1 MIKPPALREG
11 DRIAMVAP
19 ASPFDREEFERGL
32 TELRSFGLEPVF
44 DLITGG
50 HDSGLAKP
58 EFGLIFYQN
67 PEVFDYRDTVQNK
80 KIGVVVVPVDDYLS
94 I

>member
-1 MIKPPALREG
+1 MYGNGCEWPTTGQR
-11 DRIAMVAP
+11 DQH
-19 ASPFDREEFERGL
+19 SQ
-32 TELRSFGLEPVF
+32 GLEPVF
-44 DLITGG
+44 DLITDG

-67 PEVFDYRDTVQNK
+67 PEVLGYRDALQNK
-80 KIGVVVVPVDDYLS
+80 KIAAVVVPVDDYLS

>member
-1 MIKPPALREG
+1 MYGNDCEWSTTGQRDQHSQE
-11 DRIAMVAP
+11 
-19 ASPFDREEFERGL
+19 
-32 TELRSFGLEPVF
+32 LEPVF
-44 DLITGG
+44 DLITDG

-67 PEVFDYRDTVQNK
+67 PEVLGYRDAVQNK
-80 KIGVVVVPVDDYLS
+80 KIGAVVVPVDDYLS

>member
-1 MIKPPALREG
+1 MFDE
-11 DRIAMVAP
+11 IA
-19 ASPFDREEFERGL
+19 D
-32 TELRSFGLEPVF
+32 
-44 DLITGG
+44 G

-67 PEVFDYRDTVQNK
+67 PEVLGYRDTVQIK
-80 KIGVVVVPVDDYLS
+80 KFAAVVVPVDDYLS

>member
-1 MIKPPALREG
+1 M
-11 DRIAMVAP
+11 
-19 ASPFDREEFERGL
+19 
-32 TELRSFGLEPVF
+32 F
-44 DLITGG
+44 DLITDG

-67 PEVFDYRDTVQNK
+67 LEVLGYRNAVQNK
-80 KIGVVVVPVDDYLS
+80 KNAAVVVPVDDYLS

>member
-1 MIKPPALREG
+1 M
-11 DRIAMVAP
+11 
-19 ASPFDREEFERGL
+19 
-32 TELRSFGLEPVF
+32 F
-44 DLITGG
+44 DLITDG

-67 PEVFDYRDTVQNK
+67 PEVLGYRDAVQNK
-80 KIGVVVVPVDDYLS
+80 KNAAVVVPVDDYLS

>member
-1 MIKPPALREG
+1 M
-11 DRIAMVAP
+11 
-19 ASPFDREEFERGL
+19 
-32 TELRSFGLEPVF
+32 F
-44 DLITGG
+44 DLITDG

-67 PEVFDYRDTVQNK
+67 PEVLDCRDALQNK
-80 KIGVVVVPVDDYLS
+80 KIAAVAVLVIDYLS

>member
-1 MIKPPALREG
+1 M
-11 DRIAMVAP
+11 
-19 ASPFDREEFERGL
+19 
-32 TELRSFGLEPVF
+32 F
-44 DLITGG
+44 DLITDG

-67 PEVFDYRDTVQNK
+67 PEVLGSRYAIQKK
-80 KIGVVVVPVDDYLS
+80 KIAAVVVPVDDYLS

>member
-1 MIKPPALREG
+1 MPSAVSRTPIERMA
-11 DRIAMVAP
+11 VAVN
-19 ASPFDREEFERGL
+19 GL
-32 TELRSFGLEPVF
+32 QQTNVTSIVRGLEPVF
-44 DLITGG
+44 DLITDG

-67 PEVFDYRDTVQNK
+67 PEVLGYRDALQNK
-80 KIGVVVVPVDDYLS
+80 KIAAVVVPVDDYLS

>member
-1 MIKPPALREG
+1 MPSAVS
-11 DRIAMVAP
+11 RIPIERMAVAVNDLQQ
-19 ASPFDREEFERGL
+19 ANVTSIVR
-32 TELRSFGLEPVF
+32 GLEPVF
-44 DLITGG
+44 DLITDG

-67 PEVFDYRDTVQNK
+67 PEVLGYRDAVQNK
-80 KIGVVVVPVDDYLS
+80 KIAAVVVPVDDYLS

>member
-1 MIKPPALREG
+1 MPSAVSRTPIEHMSSGCDWPAT
-11 DRIAMVAP
+11 DQP
-19 ASPFDREEFERGL
+19 NQNSQ
-32 TELRSFGLEPVF
+32 GLEPVF
-44 DLITGG
+44 DLITDG

-67 PEVFDYRDTVQNK
+67 PEVLGYRDAVQNK
-80 KIGVVVVPVDDYLS
+80 KIAAVVVPVDDYLS

>member
-1 MIKPPALREG
+1 MDKR
-11 DRIAMVAP
+11 DQH
-19 ASPFDREEFERGL
+19 SQGL
-32 TELRSFGLEPVF
+32 KTVF
-44 DLITGG
+44 DLITDG

-67 PEVFDYRDTVQNK
+67 PEVLGCCDTLRNE
-80 KIGVVVVPVDDYLS
+80 KIGAVVIPLDDYLS